1 MSAELSKVESER
13 DFLRREL
20 DAVQDDNSG
29 RQQDDQPIED
39 NLTMAERFRDLT
51 ESVRQK
57 NQHITQLLNDIEVL
71 IIINLIVN
79 KSQWQTLEGPPC
91 SIVHLLF

>member
-1 MSAELSKVESER
+1 MSAQLSKVENER

-20 DAVQDDNSG
+20 DAVQDDISG
-29 RQQDDQPIED
+29 RQLDDQPIED

-57 NQHITQLLNDIEVL
+57 NQHITQLLNDIEVYL
-71 IIINLIVN
+71 IIN
-79 KSQWQTLEGPPC
+79 
-91 SIVHLLF
+91 

>member
-1 MSAELSKVESER
+1 MASQLSKIENER

-20 DAVQDDNSG
+20 DAIQDDIAG
-29 RQQDDQPIED
+29 RELDDQPLAD

-57 NQHITQLLNDIEVL
+57 NQHITQLLNDIEV
-71 IIINLIVN
+71 II
-79 KSQWQTLEGPPC
+79 
-91 SIVHLLF
+91 